1 MESGMKPHESG
12 GADSAPGESTTALI
26 LPSEEALVQE
36 LDQLAVQVDS
46 IRRYL
51 AAFKSGS
58 FTHPD
63 GRTDALQEVAL
74 DPRQAALIAY
84 LAARCPSGLSAEVGF
99 GMGSS
104 AAVILGARRLSGE
117 PFEHFIFDPYG
128 LPGGRGRVV
137 QAYLEG
143 EFGAQFRRVEERS
156 EVGLARLLGERGE
169 GSVGFVFIDGAHHF
183 ENVMVDFA
191 LADLLCCRG
200 GYIVFDDACFAAIE
214 TVVNYVKRN
223 RPDYAV
229 AHLPVA
235 GTSVIQKVSS
245 DERQWYAFTPFEVPA
260 RSDWNVKTTEV
271 AEFHEVPML
280 ERRERFS
287 RGALPD
293 RIRRLPD
300 RLSSALGH
308 YRARI
313 VKPLRGRVLR
323 ALARRPGAT
332 RALLRLRMKKGF
344 AGADLRGLDMRGL
357 NLRGVSFRQAN
368 LAGALLDGSVFEADV
383 SGAILRD
390 ASIFRV
396 DLLELPAG
404 FELRGVKLR
413 DVRIGS
419 RTRPVAVCLR
429 GADLRGAHLRGAD
442 LRNADL
448 RGVDLC
454 DADLRDA
461 ILEGADLGGRANL
474 QRAKLSGAR
483 LYGANLAS
491 ADLTGADLREANLGN
506 ANLSGADLQFADLTG
521 ADLRGAVLD
530 DLSIARA
537 APT

>member
-1 MESGMKPHESG
+1 MKPHESG
-12 GADSAPGESTTALI
+12 DADSAPRESTAALI

-51 AAFKSGS
+51 AAFKVGY

-84 LAARCPSGLSAEVGF
+84 LAERCPSSLSVEVGF

-104 AAVILGARRLSGE
+104 AAVILGARRFSGD
-117 PFEHFIFDPYG
+117 PFEHVIFDPYG
-128 LPGGRGRVV
+128 LPGGRGCVV
-137 QAYLEG
+137 QSYLEA

-156 EVGLARLLGERGE
+156 EVGLARLVGERGE
-169 GSVGFVFIDGAHHF
+169 GSAGFVFIDGAHHF

-214 TVVNYVKRN
+214 TVVNYVRTN

-235 GTSVIQKVSS
+235 GTSVIQKKNP
-245 DERQWYAFTPFEVPA
+245 DERAWYAFTPFEVPA
-260 RSDWNVKTTEV
+260 RSDWNVKTPEV
-271 AEFHEVPML
+271 AEIPEVPML
-280 ERRERFS
+280 ERHERVR
-287 RGALPD
+287 RGALPA
-293 RIRRLPD
+293 RIRGLLHTLR
-300 RLSSALGH
+300 SALGH
-308 YRARI
+308 YRAQA
-313 VKPLRGRVLR
+313 VKRLRSRVLR

-344 AGADLRGLDMRGL
+344 AAADLRGLDLRGL

-368 LAGALLDGSVFEADV
+368 LAGALLDGSVFEADL

-390 ASIFRV
+390 ASIFGV
-396 DLLELPAG
+396 DLLQLPAG
-404 FELRGVKLR
+404 LELRGVKLR
-413 DVRIGS
+413 DLRSGS
-419 RTRPVAVCLR
+419 HERPVAVSLR
-429 GADLRGAHLRGAD
+429 GVDLRGASLRGAN
-442 LRNADL
+442 LRDADL
-448 RGVDLC
+448 RGVDLRN
-454 DADLRDA
+454 ADLQGA

-474 QRAKLSGAR
+474 QRANLSGAR
-483 LYGANLAS
+483 FYGANLAS
-491 ADLTGADLREANLGN
+491 ADLTGADLREANLGC

-521 ADLRGAVLD
+521 ADLRGAVWD
-530 DLSIARA
+530 DLSITPALPA
-537 APT
+537 

>member
-1 MESGMKPHESG
+1 MKPHESG
-12 GADSAPGESTTALI
+12 GADSAPGQSTTALI

-51 AAFKSGS
+51 AAFKAGY

-74 DPRQAALIAY
+74 DPRQAALVAY
-84 LAARCPSGLSAEVGF
+84 LAGRCPSSLSVEVGF

-104 AAVILGARRLSGE
+104 AAVILGARRFSGD
-117 PFEHFIFDPYG
+117 PFEHVIFDPYG
-128 LPGGRGRVV
+128 LPGGRGYVV
-137 QAYLEG
+137 QSYLEA

-156 EVGLARLLGERGE
+156 EVGLARLVGERGE
-169 GSVGFVFIDGAHHF
+169 GSVGLVFIDGAHHF

-235 GTSVIQKVSS
+235 GTSVIQKVSP
-245 DERQWYAFTPFEVPA
+245 DARAWYAFTPFEVPA
-260 RSDWNVKTTEV
+260 RSDWNVKAPEV
-271 AEFHEVPML
+271 AEIPEVPML
-280 ERRERFS
+280 ERRERLG
-287 RGALPD
+287 RPALPA
-293 RIRRLPD
+293 RIRRRLD
-300 RLSSALGH
+300 RLRSALGH
-308 YRARI
+308 YRAQV
-313 VKPLRGRVLR
+313 VKRLRARVLR

-344 AGADLRGLDMRGL
+344 AAADLRGLDMRGL

-368 LAGALLDGSVFEADV
+368 LAGALLDGSVFEADL

-390 ASIFRV
+390 ASIFGI
-396 DLLELPAG
+396 DLRELPAG
-404 FELRGVKLR
+404 LELRGVKLR
-413 DVRIGS
+413 EVRCGNREQPIAG
-419 RTRPVAVCLR
+419 CLR
-429 GADLRGAHLRGAD
+429 GVDLRAAQLRGANFRD
-442 LRNADL
+442 ADL
-448 RGVDLC
+448 RGVDLR
-454 DADLRDA
+454 DADLREA

-474 QRAKLSGAR
+474 QRANLSGAR

-491 ADLTGADLREANLGN
+491 ADLTGADLRAADLRS

-521 ADLRGAVLD
+521 ADLGGAVRD
-530 DLSIARA
+530 DPSITPATPA
-537 APT
+537 

>member
-1 MESGMKPHESG
+1 MKPHESG
-12 GADSAPGESTTALI
+12 GADSAPAESTTALI

-51 AAFKSGS
+51 AAFKAGY

-84 LAARCPSGLSAEVGF
+84 LAGRCPSSLSVEVGF

-104 AAVILGARRLSGE
+104 AAVILGARSFSGD
-117 PFEHFIFDPYG
+117 PFEHLIFDPYG
-128 LPGGRGRVV
+128 LPDGRGSVV
-137 QAYLEG
+137 QAYLEA
-143 EFGAQFRRVEERS
+143 EFGAQFRRVEQRS
-156 EVGLARLLGERGE
+156 EVGLARLIEERGE
-169 GSVGFVFIDGAHHF
+169 GSVGLVFIDGGHHF
-183 ENVMVDFA
+183 ENVMVDFT
-191 LADLLCCRG
+191 LEDLLCCRG
-200 GYIVFDDACFAAIE
+200 GYIVFDDASFAAIE

-235 GTSVIQKVSS
+235 GTSVIQKINP
-245 DERQWYAFTPFEVPA
+245 DEREWYAFTPFEVPA
-260 RSDWNVKTTEV
+260 RTDWNAQTPDV
-271 AEFHEVPML
+271 AEILEVTTLKRHERPNG
-280 ERRERFS
+280 
-287 RGALPD
+287 GALPA
-293 RIRRLPD
+293 RIRRRLD
-300 RLSSALGH
+300 RLRSALGH
-308 YRARI
+308 YRARV
-313 VKPLRGRVLR
+313 VKRLRGPVLR

-332 RALLRLRMKKGF
+332 RVLLRLRMKKGF
-344 AGADLRGLDMRGL
+344 AAADLRGLDLRGL

-368 LAGALLDGSVFEADV
+368 LAGALLDGSVFEADL

-390 ASIFRV
+390 ASIFGV

-419 RTRPVAVCLR
+419 GAPRVAVCLR
-429 GADLRGAHLRGAD
+429 GADLRGAHLRGAN
-442 LRNADL
+442 LRDADL
-448 RGVDLC
+448 RGVDLR
-454 DADLRDA
+454 DADLQDA

-474 QRAKLSGAR
+474 QRANLSGAR

-491 ADLTGADLREANLGN
+491 ADLTGADLRAADLRN

-521 ADLRGAVLD
+521 TDLREAVRD
-530 DLSIARA
+530 DPSITRA
-537 APT
+537 ALA